1 MDNFF
6 KKHSARLKT
15 TALLLMLVIPFLL
28 HAAALHASIFEV
40 KLLLALM
47 IGNMLCVMIWG

>member
-47 IGNMLCVMIWG
+47 IGNMLYVMIWG